1 MLHNLFTAT
10 ANQQHGVQ
18 NCKNEGEFDRQIGKT
33 GLTPQQAGVNP
44 AKTPRNLY
52 TFLKPGNQYRTTSVG
67 YCDAG
72 KGGGREEGKGERG
85 EQWGGE
91 LSTDSP
97 VPETP

>member
-33 GLTPQQAGVNP
+33 GLNPQQAGVNR
-44 AKTPRNLY
+44 AKTLRNLY
-52 TFLKPGNQYRTTSVG
+52 TFLKPGNQYRRTTSVG

-72 KGGGREEGKGERG
+72 KGGDERKGR
-85 EQWGGE
+85 GGE
-91 LSTDSP
+91 GSNGGRA
-97 VPETP
+97 VR